1 MRKPFSTTR
10 HRHSGVGGHV
20 KRSPTGHDPG
30 RSSPALLRDF
40 PSGVGSDFGARGERR
55 DVVRQSNIT
64 IDRRRSTPNPLGKRM
79 TKFITNVTGQVQIPR
94 NLLSSKRMS
103 DSERDSHGQRHL
115 DVGQVP
121 ED

>member
-20 KRSPTGHDPG
+20 KRSPTGHDPA
-30 RSSPALLRDF
+30 RSNPALLTDF
-40 PSGVGSDFGARGERR
+40 PSGVGSDFGARGDRR

-64 IDRRRSTPNPLGKRM
+64 IDRRRTTPSPLAKRN
-79 TKFITNVTGQVQIPR
+79 TKFITRFTGQVQIPR
-94 NLLSSKRMS
+94 DTIGRKGTVV
-103 DSERDSHGQRHL
+103 DGGVKCL